1 MNEKKFNSNFN
12 EKEMKDIRKI
22 LRSNATPA
30 EAVLWTQIKGQKI
43 NGRQWRRQFSVGPF
57 ILDFYCPALKLG
69 IELDGAQ
76 HFAPGGCEADDA
88 RTNYLREQGIR
99 IIRFENKDVKYSLES
114 VIETIDRETK

>member
-1 MNEKKFNSNFN
+1 MKEKQFNSNFN
-12 EKEMKDIRKI
+12 LKELKETRKA
-22 LRSNATPA
+22 LRLNSTSA
-30 EAVLWTQIKGQKI
+30 EAVMWTQIKGRKI
-43 NGRQWRRQFSVGPF
+43 NGRKWRRQFSVGPF

-76 HFAPGGCEADDA
+76 HFAPGGFEADDA

-99 IIRFENKDVKYSLES
+99 IIRFENKDVRYSLES